1 MNKSLYN
8 FGIFMLGMSIVVSGL
23 QGILYLILGGQVF
36 MLESFMGWFW
46 VATVTSVS
54 ASLILLKYYRYREY
68 TFTFS
73 IAIVSMLVNLCQQTM
88 FYFIVSGAREWHR
101 YYVPFIFL
109 VLVSGIVY
117 GLSLIFSSAGQRP
130 WLKRAGIFM
139 FLITSVLLGLIM
151 ITFTSSDMQTKL
163 SLEKTT
169 QWIGLIGNV
178 IPVLFILNFFDE
190 VKKIKRESAN
200 VVIPHYVESV
210 LGLLCM
216 IVFALALTF
225 GLLISN
231 ESHMKLY
238 WQTKNAEQTEKF
250 VKLGE
255 ERSFTNDK
263 GETLKYLL
271 LKPKEYDPHK
281 KYPLVVSLPLGTYE
295 SPPAQ
300 WLASDANRYKYPAF
314 LFVPFCPEGAGWGG
328 IPNYPTIDTLVFD
341 AIFNLEKEMSIDIN
355 RRYVS
360 GVSRGGYGSWHFITT
375 RPDMFAAAI
384 PVCGGGDP
392 QLASTIV
399 DVSVWAFHGTHDR
412 NVPVSGTRD
421 MIDAIKKA
429 GGNPKYTE
437 FSDKAHDI
445 WYEVSQTNG
454 LWDWLFEQKR
464 NSLHSMN

>member
-1 MNKSLYN
+1 
-8 FGIFMLGMSIVVSGL
+8 MLGMSIVVNVL
-23 QGILYLILGGQVF
+23 QGVLYLILGGRVF

-46 VATVTSVS
+46 VATITSVS

-68 TFTFS
+68 TIAFS
-73 IAIVSMLVNLCQQTM
+73 IAIASMLVNFCQGTM
-88 FYFIVSGAREWHR
+88 FYFIVSGAREWQR

-117 GLSLIFSSAGQRP
+117 ALSLIFSSAAQRP

-139 FLITSVLLGLIM
+139 LLVASATLALVVM
-151 ITFTSSDMQTKL
+151 TLTSSDLQTKL
-163 SLEKTT
+163 MLEKAT
-169 QWIGLIGNV
+169 QWIGLFGNV
-178 IPVLFILNFFDE
+178 IPVLFILNFLDE
-190 VKKIKRESAN
+190 TKRVKRESAN

-216 IVFALALTF
+216 IVFACALTF
-225 GLLISN
+225 GLFISN

-238 WQTKNAEQTEKF
+238 WQTKNTDELEKF

-255 ERSFTNDK
+255 ERTFTNEK
-263 GETLKYLL
+263 GDILKYLL
-271 LKPKEYDPHK
+271 LKPKDYDPHR
-281 KYPLVVSLPLGTYE
+281 KYPLVVSLPFGTYE

-300 WLASDANRYKYPAF
+300 WLASDANRHKYPAF
-314 LFVPFCPEGAGWGG
+314 IFVPFCPEGTGWGG

-341 AIFNLEKEMSIDIN
+341 AILKLEKEVSIDVN

-360 GVSRGGYGSWHFITT
+360 GVSLGGYGSWHFITM

-392 QLASTIV
+392 QLAPNIV
-399 DVSVWAFHGTHDR
+399 DVSVWAFHGVHDR
-412 NVPVSGTRD
+412 NVPVNGSRD

-445 WYEVSQTNG
+445 WYEVSQKND
-454 LWDWLFEQKR
+454 LWDWLFEQKK
-464 NSLHSMN
+464 HSIQLAN